1 MTHKRLGWV
10 VGLPLLMVMVHP
22 LRADHT
28 KAGQQE
34 AEPQEQ
40 APAGAQPEEPIRMKI
55 YALEHADPREVA
67 SLLSHSLQ
75 LNRVGSDQASRSV
88 IVTAPERMF
97 AGVEELIAAIDVPP
111 RTPAA
116 KELAEEMWTK
126 VYALKHADSDN
137 VANLL
142 SRSLRLRTVA
152 SDKSSR
158 SVVVTAPKRLVAEV
172 ERLLDAIDVRAP
184 APKEA
189 LSLQIEFFFLQA
201 RLHPGEEVASE
212 LADVL
217 KPVAA
222 ALAESGIHQPV
233 LLAPL
238 VVQVGSDEEFT
249 QEGLVGQTDGI
260 ILIDVKGEAERG
272 ELDGTVELEVRA
284 TMKGPIRT
292 GNQVQYQSVFELNT
306 TLTFAL
312 GDYIVLAAAPG
323 QTDYGDVIALVVRVT
338 PSR

>member
-1 MTHKRLGWV
+1 
-10 VGLPLLMVMVHP
+10 
-22 LRADHT
+22 
-28 KAGQQE
+28 
-34 AEPQEQ
+34 
-40 APAGAQPEEPIRMKI
+40 MKI
-55 YALEHADPREVA
+55 YALEHADPKDVA

-75 LNRVGSDQASRSV
+75 LKTVASDESSRSV
-88 IVTAPERMF
+88 IVTAPERMI
-97 AGVEELIAAIDVPP
+97 ARVEELIAAIDVPP

-142 SRSLRLRTVA
+142 SHSLRLRTVA

-158 SVVVTAPKRLVAEV
+158 SVVVTAPKRLSAEV
-172 ERLLDAIDVRAP
+172 ERLLEALDVRPP
-184 APKEA
+184 APKKA
-189 LSLQIEFFFLQA
+189 LSLRLELFFLQA
-201 RLHPGEEVASE
+201 RLHAGEKVAPE
-212 LADVL
+212 LAEVL
-217 KPVAA
+217 KPVAS
-222 ALAESGIHQPV
+222 ALAESGIQQPV

-249 QEGLVGQTDGI
+249 QEGLVAQADGI

-272 ELDGTVELEVRA
+272 EADETVKLELRA
-284 TMKGPIRT
+284 RMKGPIRT

-312 GDYIVLAAAPG
+312 GDYVVLAAAPG

-338 PSR
+338 PSQ